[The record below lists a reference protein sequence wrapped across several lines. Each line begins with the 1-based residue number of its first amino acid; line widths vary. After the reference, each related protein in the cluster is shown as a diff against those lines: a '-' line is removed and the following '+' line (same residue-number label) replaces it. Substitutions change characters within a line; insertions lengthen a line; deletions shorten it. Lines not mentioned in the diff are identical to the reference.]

1 LNSAP
6 GDTGQALHFNIEIT
20 LFLYLLNTALMVATT
35 GKAHMHNPAAQ
46 KKPKLPQ
53 MRSLRNGQLTGM
65 QDQHG
70 KE

>member
-1 LNSAP
+1 
-6 GDTGQALHFNIEIT
+6 
-20 LFLYLLNTALMVATT
+20 MVATT
-35 GKAHMHNPAAQ
+35 GKAHMHNPASQ

>member
-1 LNSAP
+1 MTRVSAMAH
-6 GDTGQALHFNIEIT
+6 TLESQAACRLM
-20 LFLYLLNTALMVATT
+20 LNTALMVATT
-35 GKAHMHNPAAQ
+35 GKAHMHNPASQ